1 MCQVK
6 IDFYFIRQT
15 SIYCLKFQGQALST
29 LVRAY
34 LESKDDRCLA
44 AAEDGV
50 RVFSIS
56 SSEGGVRAVLMDKY
70 EWYEE
75 YPTNPPT
82 FILNGFM
89 YSLLGLYDLIKVSVW
104 VRCWTPFIWPNAR
117 MLMFRNQEDLAVLS
131 NGKLVNLSWT
141 QVFNPP

>member
-1 MCQVK
+1 MK

-104 VRCWTPFIWPNAR
+104 VRWVKWQARQPFLDSSFQPSLRQIHCHTRQHNR
-117 MLMFRNQEDLAVLS
+117 GCSCS
-131 NGKLVNLSWT
+131 N
-141 QVFNPP
+141 